1 MIYSRFFRFGGLRV
15 RIPLEFGFACWA
27 IGPAV
32 GGKLEVDPRP
42 CSERDLQGV
51 LRDAASEM
59 FKRVTE

>member
-1 MIYSRFFRFGGLRV
+1 MIYWRFGGLRV

-27 IGPAV
+27 IG
-32 GGKLEVDPRP
+32 GKLEVDRRP

-51 LRDAASEM
+51 LRDAVNEM